1 MAQKPNS
8 NIKQQGKSKKVSP
21 VPPCDKS
28 YKLYHKDGNST
39 MLIAKG
45 LTYTGCMYLSKMI
58 KDYLEQHGT
67 KLEGSFLS
75 PKK

>member
-1 MAQKPNS
+1 M
-8 NIKQQGKSKKVSP
+8 IKSDTKKVGAGPSGVRTKP

>member
-1 MAQKPNS
+1 MTKNATNTTRSAINS
-8 NIKQQGKSKKVSP
+8 GRPKTP
-21 VPPCDKS
+21 PPCDKS

-39 MLIAKG
+39 MLLAKG

-67 KLEGSFLS
+67 KLEGIFLS